1 MFGDYWMVSRETLVK
16 DSEYA
21 IILIALT
28 SKWNVIIDDTN
39 LNPKY
44 ISDLTNIA
52 KKTGA
57 KIEFK
62 KFIVPLDELLKRDAN
77 RENPVGEDVIRKFW
91 EKYNERI

>member
-1 MFGDYWMVSRETLVK
+1 MVSRETLVK

-44 ISDLTNIA
+44 ISDLINIA

-62 KFIVPLDELLKRDAN
+62 KFIVPLDELLKRDAS
-77 RENPVGEDVIRKFW
+77 RENPVGEDVILKFW

>member
-1 MFGDYWMVSRETLVK
+1 MVSRETLVK

-62 KFIVPLDELLKRDAN
+62 KFIVPLDELLKRDAS

>member
-1 MFGDYWMVSRETLVK
+1 MLTRENLVK

-28 SKWNVIIDDTN
+28 SKWNVIVDDAN

-57 KIEFK
+57 TIEFK
-62 KFIVPLDELLKRDAN
+62 KFDVSLDELLKRDAN